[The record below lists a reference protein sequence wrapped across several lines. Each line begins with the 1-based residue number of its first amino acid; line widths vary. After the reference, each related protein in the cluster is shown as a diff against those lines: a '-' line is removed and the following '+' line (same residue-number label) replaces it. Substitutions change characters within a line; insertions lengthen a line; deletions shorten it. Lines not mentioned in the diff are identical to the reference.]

1 MEDPDPI
8 SMDQYHVPRHA
19 QGPKGFDEIPPGA
32 PPGHIF
38 VFGQISG
45 FMENIFKWLPFPL
58 YETQANDS
66 WICFGLDIVVSY
78 DDIKKRNFEK
88 FLKKIFLRP

>member
-1 MEDPDPI
+1 MLMLQNPYVLSETLNEIDPISGNHDLEDPDPI

-38 VFGQISG
+38 VFG
-45 FMENIFKWLPFPL
+45 
-58 YETQANDS
+58 AN
-66 WICFGLDIVVSY
+66 FRVRGKY
-78 DDIKKRNFEK
+78 F
-88 FLKKIFLRP
+88 